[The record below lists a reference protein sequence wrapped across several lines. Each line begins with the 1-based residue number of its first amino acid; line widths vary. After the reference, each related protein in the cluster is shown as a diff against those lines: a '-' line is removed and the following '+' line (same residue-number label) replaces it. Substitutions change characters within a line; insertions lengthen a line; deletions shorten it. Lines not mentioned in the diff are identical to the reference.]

1 MNTPIRILLCDD
13 SALMR
18 RLIKTAIETDPNLKV
33 VCEAKNGRDATEQL
47 SKQHVDLVVLD
58 VEMPVMDGI
67 DATRAMRRKNFD
79 LPIIMFSSLTSRGA
93 EATLDAIAAG
103 ANDFA
108 TKPARSGHI
117 DQALAHVQREL
128 LPKIHR
134 WASHWRS
141 KNTAQTN
148 TSSANVSPSAG
159 VPSGF
164 VPGGLSTENISAIA
178 IGASTGGPQAL
189 SALMSMINRDLGVPI
204 LIVQHMPPVFTG
216 LLAERLSAQSGHS
229 VREASDGEVIEPGD
243 CVIAPGD
250 QHLTVAR
257 DLTSLRV
264 RLNRNE
270 PENSCRPAVDPLFRS
285 CASCFGSRCLGVVL
299 TGMGKDGL
307 DGARALKKT
316 GARIVCQDESSS
328 VVWGMPGNI
337 VRSDLADLVLPIN
350 GIADEVNRLTQ
361 QPQNA

>member
-18 RLIKTAIETDPNLKV
+18 RLIKTAIETDPKLKV

-47 SKQHVDLVVLD
+47 SKHQLDLVVLD

-67 DATRAMRRKNFD
+67 DATRAMRRKNFE

-134 WASHWRS
+134 WANHWRTKS
-141 KNTAQTN
+141 ASR
-148 TSSANVSPSAG
+148 TSA
-159 VPSGF
+159 VPSGPNPIQGF
-164 VPGGLSTENISAIA
+164 PSGPITGASSGEGISAIA

-189 SALMSMINRDLGVPI
+189 SALMSQVNRDLRVPI

-250 QHLTVAR
+250 QHLTIVR

-264 RLNRNE
+264 QLNRNE

-285 CASCFGSRCLGVVL
+285 CASCFGARCLGVVL

-307 DGARALKKT
+307 EGARALKKT
-316 GARIVCQDESSS
+316 GARIVCQDEASS

-337 VRSDLADLVLPIN
+337 VGSDLADLVLPIN

-361 QPQNA
+361 QPQNV